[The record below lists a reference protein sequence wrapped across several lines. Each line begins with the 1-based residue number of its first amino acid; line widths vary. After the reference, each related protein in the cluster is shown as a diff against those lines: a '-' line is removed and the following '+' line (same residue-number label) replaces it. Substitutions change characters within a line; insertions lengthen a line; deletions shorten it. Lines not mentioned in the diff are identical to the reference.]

1 LQSFIDNYGVD
12 FWMLDRNALT
22 LEYVK
27 DDGWLNLFDST
38 PEAMLSLKQGK
49 IPALAPA
56 MTSCG
61 VFQNEIVVVLD
72 ASCIVKLTGN

>member
-1 LQSFIDNYGVD
+1 
-12 FWMLDRNALT
+12 MLDRNALT
-22 LEYVK
+22 LQYVEDYGWI
-27 DDGWLNLFDST
+27 DDFDAT

-56 MTSCG
+56 MTSCA

-72 ASCIVKLTGN
+72 ASCIVKLGGN